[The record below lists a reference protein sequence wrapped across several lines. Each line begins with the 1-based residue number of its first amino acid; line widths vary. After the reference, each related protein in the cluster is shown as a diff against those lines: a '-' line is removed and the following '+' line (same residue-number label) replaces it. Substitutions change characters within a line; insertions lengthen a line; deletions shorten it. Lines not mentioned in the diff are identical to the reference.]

1 MLLYPI
7 MMADHEEEILLHL
20 KTVDYTTADSAKAH
34 TFLPYDLTI
43 HDLDD
48 EQHIAHPV
56 HVPEM
61 FAYAVVELTTQTTA
75 EGGPTAQLT
84 DATAWVPKQMR
95 RLFEH
100 IDAFMNLKMK
110 TPDWVHDLMAVRAQE
125 AEEQGKATAWN
136 LEEAGRRGAGRAS
149 RRRPH

>member
-1 MLLYPI
+1 MGYCACRRACRRKRRWHLETLDLTN
-7 MMADHEEEILLHL
+7 ADI
-20 KTVDYTTADSAKAH
+20 AKAF
-34 TFLPYDLTI
+34 TLVGNPI
-43 HDLDD
+43 RKLDD
-48 EQHIAHPV
+48 NGNFVHPV
-56 HVPEM
+56 HVPHM
-61 FAYAVVELTTQTTA
+61 FAYAIGELTTMATA